1 MALAA
6 HLGLL
11 APPPDYPSP
20 GTTDLETTEVS
31 VTDSTGTYVHDAY
44 ALGFEPE
51 MGARQ
56 QLLAFVTALSDI
68 EALVGADAIGAAESY
83 VPTKFVVTTGG
94 SFASSGAPAVWP
106 SDVTVQEGCV
116 QLPIDRFPAGAAG
129 LYVATVGGQQIRI
142 AVVPD
147 LPGDACT

>member
-44 ALGFEPE
+44 ALGFEAE
-51 MGARQ
+51 TGARKR
-56 QLLAFVTALSDI
+56 LLDFVDALSDI
-68 EALVGADAIGAAESY
+68 ETLVGADAIGAAEPY
-83 VPTKFVVTTGG
+83 VPTTFVVTTGG
-94 SFASSGAPAVWP
+94 SFASNGAPTDWP
-106 SDVTVQEGCV
+106 KDVPVQEGCV
-116 QLPIDRFPAGAAG
+116 QLPIDRFPAGVAG
-129 LYVATVGGQQIRI
+129 LYIATVDAQQIRI

-147 LPGDACT
+147 LPGDSCP